1 MSGSRTRT
9 LDPRG
14 GSALRRYDIIFIV
27 PVDLPEDEISA
38 MCERYSTFITDHQGI
53 VVKIDRWG
61 KRKLA
66 YEIKKQRR
74 GYYLLFDVVSDH
86 AAITEIER
94 NFKIDER
101 ILKYL
106 TVRRDG
112 TFTREAIEK
121 EIADAAKK
129 AEGGD
134 AGKPSAEP
142 VAPKM
147 VIPAAAVQEAAA
159 KTVEEGVK

>member
-1 MSGSRTRT
+1 M
-9 LDPRG
+9 
-14 GSALRRYDIIFIV
+14 RRYDIIFIV

-129 AEGGD
+129 AEEGD
-134 AGKPSAEP
+134 AGKQPAEP
-142 VAPKM
+142 IAPKM
-147 VIPAAAVQEAAA
+147 VIPAAAAQETAA
-159 KTVEEGVK
+159 KTVDEGVK

>member
-1 MSGSRTRT
+1 M
-9 LDPRG
+9 
-14 GSALRRYDIIFIV
+14 RRYDIIFIV
-27 PVDLPEDEISA
+27 PADLPEDEINA
-38 MCERYSTFITDHQGI
+38 ACERYSAFITDRKGL
-53 VVKIDRWG
+53 VVKIDKWG

-74 GYYLLFDVVSDH
+74 GYYLLFDVACDH

-106 TVRRDG
+106 TVRREG
-112 TFTREAIEK
+112 TFSREQIEK
-121 EIADAAKK
+121 EIADAAQKAQG
-129 AEGGD
+129 AEGE
-134 AGKPSAEP
+134 KQTAEP

-147 VIPAAAVQEAAA
+147 VIPAASAQEAAAA
-159 KTVEEGVK
+159 KTVEEGGN

>member
-1 MSGSRTRT
+1 
-9 LDPRG
+9 
-14 GSALRRYDIIFIV
+14 LRRYDIIFIV

-38 MCERYSTFITDHQGI
+38 MCERYGTFITDHQGI

-129 AEGGD
+129 AEEGD
-134 AGKPSAEP
+134 AGKQPAEP
-142 VAPKM
+142 IAPKM
-147 VIPAAAVQEAAA
+147 VIPAAAAQETAA
-159 KTVEEGVK
+159 KTVDEGVK